1 MIGEH
6 LQVLFL
12 KCSLA
17 MVFQLA
23 VDICRHCIH
32 FGGTYCERA
41 VAVLPMKLQTR
52 ALFFIDVFAGV
63 RLNLSHKIS
72 NRDFS
77 GNAKEQMSMV
87 IEASNPQGMSL
98 QIAGD
103 PSHVTPDTI
112 PEIIF
117 TQ

>member
-17 MVFQLA
+17 MVLQLA

-32 FGGTYCERA
+32 FGGTYRERA

-63 RLNLSHKIS
+63 RLICLTKSATAIL
-72 NRDFS
+72 
-77 GNAKEQMSMV
+77 A
-87 IEASNPQGMSL
+87 GMRRSR
-98 QIAGD
+98 
-103 PSHVTPDTI
+103 
-112 PEIIF
+112 
-117 TQ
+117 